1 MVVQNSVL
9 TISSKQIVINK
20 EVTSHHG
27 SRAVIPLQLHLSTL
41 EEQKMYQRG
50 GKKGEE
56 KAIKGIMFFCFVI
69 FFVLL
74 YLFICFSHMSLCV
87 KSLNVTTMVER

>member
-50 GKKGEE
+50 GKKREE
-56 KAIKGIMFFCFVI
+56 KAIKGIMFF
-69 FFVLL
+69 FVLSFS
-74 YLFICFSHMSLCV
+74 LFFYIFLFVFH
-87 KSLNVTTMVER
+87 T